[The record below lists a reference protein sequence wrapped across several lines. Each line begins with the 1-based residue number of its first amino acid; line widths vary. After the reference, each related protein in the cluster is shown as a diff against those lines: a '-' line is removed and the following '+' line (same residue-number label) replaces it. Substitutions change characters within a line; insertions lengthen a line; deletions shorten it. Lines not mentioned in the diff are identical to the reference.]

1 MGTIKPLFDARQI
14 AGRVE
19 QLAGSIAST
28 INGNFIIVGL
38 LKGSFMFVA
47 DLARALSSQGLT
59 PQIEFMQV
67 SSYGNSKESSGKVR
81 ISGEPPASIA
91 GKQVLLIDDIVDTG
105 RTLHH
110 TSKLLLELG
119 AQQVWT
125 CCLLEKPSRRQLDCT
140 ADFTGFEVDDVFVVG
155 YGIDYAEN
163 YRYLPYIGVVD

>member
-1 MGTIKPLFDARQI
+1 MGTVKPLFDDRQI
-14 AGRVE
+14 AARVE
-19 QLAGSIAST
+19 QLASSIAAT
-28 INGNFIIVGL
+28 VNGDCIIVGL
-38 LKGSFMFVA
+38 LKGSFIFVA
-47 DLARALSSQGLT
+47 DLARALSRHGLT

-67 SSYGNSKESSGKVR
+67 SSYGDSKESSGTVR

-91 GKQVLLIDDIVDTG
+91 GNRVLLVDDIIDTG

-125 CCLLEKPSRRQLDCT
+125 CCLLEKPCRRQIDCN
-140 ADFTGFEVDDVFVVG
+140 ADFIGFEIEDVFVVG

>member
-1 MGTIKPLFDARQI
+1 MGTIKPLFDDRQI
-14 AGRVE
+14 AERVD

-28 INGNFIIVGL
+28 ISGDFIIVGL

-47 DLARALSSQGLT
+47 DLARALDRHGLS

-67 SSYGNSKESSGKVR
+67 SSYGNSKESSGEVR
-81 ISGEPPASIA
+81 ITGETPASIA

-110 TSKLLLELG
+110 TGKLLLNLG
-119 AQQVWT
+119 AQKVWT
-125 CCLLEKPSRRQLDCT
+125 CCLLEKPCRREIDCT
-140 ADFTGFEVDDVFVVG
+140 ADFIGFEVEDVFVVG
-155 YGIDYAEN
+155 YGIDYAEK